1 MKKPID
7 FLILLAPALL
17 WLLSSVLLGDDFAL
31 PNRLM
36 LAILC
41 TAAGAGAL
49 VTNRKVPGFFALV
62 AGVGMLA
69 AVPVEHEMPVA
80 DLTTLGMSNPP
91 TAHPIPQLRTA
102 ENQQLT
108 ATDLA
113 NIGTALLDSGHTQ
126 TPVHLSLIVSAADA
140 AHHLHHEV
148 ANQIALPPIPA
159 ADRPEAPGTTLPNPS
174 AAPHQQPHANSRVN
188 S

>member
-1 MKKPID
+1 MKKLTD
-7 FLILLAPALL
+7 ALILLAPALL
-17 WLLSSVLLGDDFAL
+17 WAISSLLLGDEFTL

-49 VTNRKVPGFFALV
+49 ITHRKLPGFIALV
-62 AGVGMLA
+62 AGLGMLA

-80 DLTTLGMSNPP
+80 DLTTSGSS
-91 TAHPIPQLRTA
+91 HPHPQHLVAQLRSPKA
-102 ENQQLT
+102 QRLT

-113 NIGTALLDSGHTQ
+113 NIGTALLDSGHIQ

-159 ADRPEAPGTTLPNPS
+159 ADRPEAPGTTL
-174 AAPHQQPHANSRVN
+174 
-188 S
+188 